1 MRLLVIWVLVL
12 LSSAAALGQE
22 QPVVRV
28 EVTPETVIVGESA
41 QVTVTVL
48 VPTWFTRP
56 SVYPAFELANA
67 KTRLPPD
74 SSYPIRER
82 IGNDSWSGI
91 VRSYEIYPLLGAT
104 YRLSGQSLRVT
115 YANPGSDPVITNVEI
130 PEIVIRGQVPQG
142 AESLDPYIA
151 GSNLQLRLDIEGA
164 LEDLEAG
171 DALVLEYVAELN
183 GLPAIFIPPLAPDL
197 QLIGVS
203 VYADAPDVKEGTPAR
218 RSEKITLVLD
228 AGGEFNIPERELKY
242 WNTDSKSIETV
253 VAEGLTFS
261 VAGPPVPTAMGDTS
275 SARQTGR
282 LVWLLAGSIVLFFVL
297 WRSVPAIIARY
308 RIAAAERKQTEA
320 HAFAQLSK
328 ALKSNDG
335 EATYRAMLQWIGRL
349 EPGMNARTFASGYGD
364 ESLCAAVDTLSA
376 GIYGN
381 GERAVDLRRVRGNLK
396 AARKRYLQ
404 RGRQQAAQSPP
415 PLNPN

>member
-1 MRLLVIWVLVL
+1 MRFLTVLIL
-12 LSSAAALGQE
+12 TLATSTTALAQGQ
-22 QPVVRV
+22 PIVRA
-28 EVTPETVIVGESA
+28 TVSPDTVNVGESA
-41 QVTVTVL
+41 ELTVTVL

-56 SVYPAFELANA
+56 STYPSFELSNA
-67 KTRLPPD
+67 ITRLPAD
-74 SSYPIRER
+74 SSYNIRER
-82 IGNDSWSGI
+82 IGNESWSGI
-91 VRSYEIYPLLGAT
+91 VRTYEIYPLLGAT
-104 YRLSGQSLRVT
+104 YRLGGQSLQVT
-115 YANPGSDPVITNVEI
+115 YANPGSDPVVTSVEI

-151 GSNLQLRLDIEGA
+151 GSNLELRLDIEGSH
-164 LEDLEAG
+164 ESLEAG
-171 DALVLEYVAELN
+171 DALVLEYVAELK

-197 QLIGVS
+197 QFDGVS

-228 AGGEFNIPERELKY
+228 AGGEFVIPERELKY
-242 WNTDSKSIETV
+242 WNTESKSIETV

-261 VAGPPVPTAMGDTS
+261 VAGPPVPTAMEDTS

-282 LVWLLAGSIVLFFVL
+282 LVWLLAGSIALLFVL

-320 HAFAQLSK
+320 YAFARLSA
-328 ALKSNDG
+328 ALNSNDG
-335 EATYRAMLQWIGRL
+335 EAAYRAMLQWIGRL
-349 EPGMNARTFASGYGD
+349 EPGTNVRAFASAYGD
-364 ESLCAAVDTLSA
+364 ESLSAAVNSLSA

-381 GERAVDLRRVRGNLK
+381 AGRDGDLGDVRRNLN

-404 RGRQQAAQSPP
+404 RGRRQAAQSPP